1 MSKAVWWS
9 IVMVGLGLCALIIY
23 YALPK
28 TQPAPA
34 VQAPPPTT
42 VRAPAPAEP
51 QIRFPLAQ
59 QPPEKPLPALDV
71 SDATMR
77 NALDELLSD
86 KSLIEIFLQQDFVR
100 RVVVTVDNLPRQ
112 KLALRLIPLKLPGGK
127 FLVAGKDDTAAIAPD
142 NAARYALYV
151 KLAEVID
158 AKKLAARYAHYYP
171 LFQQAYQDLGYPK
184 GYFNDRLIEVIDHLL
199 ATPDLKTPP
208 RLVRPKVFYLYADAE
223 LEARSAGQK
232 ILMRIGSDNA
242 ARIKAKLREL
252 RAELTR
258 QAPKP

>member
-1 MSKAVWWS
+1 MSKAIWWS
-9 IVMVGLGLCALIIY
+9 IVVLGLGLCALIIY

-28 TQPAPA
+28 TQPEPA
-34 VQAPPPTT
+34 VQLPPPVTEK
-42 VRAPAPAEP
+42 PLAPAEP

-59 QPPEKPLPALDV
+59 QPSEKPLPALDV

-77 NALDELLSD
+77 NTLDELEID
-86 KSLIEIFLQQDFVR
+86 KALIGIFLPQDFVR
-100 RVVVTVDNLPRQ
+100 RIVVTIDNLPRQ

-127 FLVAGKDDTAAIAPD
+127 FLVTGKDDTAAIAPD

-151 KLAEVID
+151 KLAEAID
-158 AKKLAARYAHYYP
+158 AKKLVARYVHFYP

-184 GYFNDRLIEVIDHLL
+184 GYFNDRLVEVIDHLL
-199 ATPDLKTPP
+199 ATPDLQTPHK
-208 RLVRPKVFYLYADAE
+208 LARPKVFYLYADPA

-232 ILMRIGSDNA
+232 LLMRIGSDNT

-252 RAELTR
+252 RGELTR
-258 QAPKP
+258 QALKP